1 MPLTY
6 DSVGDTITY
15 EFIVT
20 NTGDV
25 TLTNLVVTDP
35 KVAVTGGQIPI
46 LLPGMSGLELLRR
59 LRFIRRVQ
67 AAGFKLEEIRELLRL
82 DRSCDRQRVRR
93 LAGRKLDE
101 LDERARELRR
111 LRRALQEV
119 LHDCEHGDAAAPC
132 PIIESF
138 ERDGPIARARTA
150 PAGKIAARHPAEY
163 P

>member
-1 MPLTY
+1 MARLTIGRFAREAG
-6 DSVGDTITY
+6 VGVETVRY
-15 EFIVT
+15 YQRR
-20 NTGDV
+20 G
-25 TLTNLVVTDP
+25 
-35 KVAVTGGQIPI
+35 
-46 LLPGMSGLELLRR
+46 LLPVPVPGATAYREYDAGQLRR

-67 AAGFKLEEIRELLRL
+67 AAGFTLEEIRELLRL
-82 DRSCDRQRVRR
+82 DRSRDRQRVRR
-93 LAGRKLDE
+93 IAGRKLDE

-138 ERDGPIARARTA
+138 ERDGLIARTRTA
-150 PAGKIAARHPAEY
+150 PAGKIAARHRAEH